1 MGNML
6 DKSGYCFQPR
16 YAYIN
21 NSPGFRMAGVKFK
34 GLIPALTND
43 FMALSPDKLLAAFQG
58 KVLMIYL

>member
-21 NSPGFRMAGVKFK
+21 NSPGFRWQV
-34 GLIPALTND
+34 LNL
-43 FMALSPDKLLAAFQG
+43 
-58 KVLMIYL
+58 KV